1 MVACR
6 CSILHI
12 LLSYV
17 MLFNLTFK
25 LFLSRER
32 PQRGARAGQYIFRVY
47 GYPDAGAK
55 IWFAATKLL
64 LEDIIFV
71 TLRCTQ
77 EFSGG
82 LGSSDSL

>member
-1 MVACR
+1 MIACR

-12 LLSYV
+12 LFSYV
-17 MLFNLTFK
+17 MLFSLTFK

-32 PQRGARAGQYIFRVY
+32 LQRGARAGQYIFRVY

-55 IWFAATKLL
+55 IWLAATKLL
-64 LEDIIFV
+64 LEDKTSIIFV

-77 EFSGG
+77 ECFWRIGV
-82 LGSSDSL
+82 L